1 VKIKQGVSF
10 TMYSITQAAEK
21 LLEEIFKTNI
31 TEGLTSSI
39 YHLYASFDE
48 FVRTFLSSKL
58 NELDQDIFNNP
69 DCREGW
75 KVVHK
80 DVPRTIQCRF
90 GPLSYKRRYYR
101 HKETGVTLHLADVL
115 AKIDKGDR
123 IERGLAL
130 TLTELAT
137 DNSYEKSSKIACNN
151 HVSRQ
156 SVMKK
161 TRAAKNYE
169 LEKEPERREVKE
181 IHIQVDEDHVAMQNG
196 KSSIV
201 KLAVVHE
208 PRKQIKSKAIL
219 PNKMHFASHKD
230 KPEDFWCKVSEG
242 IIERYGNRD
251 DLKVYIHGDGAS
263 WIKTGLEWIPNSV
276 FILDRFHVHK
286 YINKLNDFKYINQT
300 WQYLRRENYND
311 LKVFLY
317 TLVANDE
324 IDEKTG
330 SEIYSYL
337 RNNREGIKNLLTL
350 PPNTV
355 KSCAEGLVSHVLSD
369 RLSRKPLAWSAEGLE
384 TITQLRMYL
393 LNGGALEEKH
403 FVQTNPSVEKHK
415 SKVIEMRKR
424 LAPPA
429 YYMNFD
435 INKYI
440 PRKKDNKFLKSLAN
454 IS

>member
-1 VKIKQGVSF
+1 VVLKGTLPV
-10 TMYSITQAAEK
+10 AA
-21 LLEEIFKTNI
+21 
-31 TEGLTSSI
+31 LTSAAAFS
-39 YHLYASFDE
+39 
-48 FVRTFLSSKL
+48 TLSSYSS
-58 NELDQDIFNNP
+58 
-69 DCREGW
+69 
-75 KVVHK
+75 H
-80 DVPRTIQCRF
+80 TA
-90 GPLSYKRRYYR
+90 YKRRYYR

-263 WIKTGLEWIPNSV
+263 WIKTHTAVTSTSSIFKSV
-276 FILDRFHVHK
+276 CCI
-286 YINKLNDFKYINQT
+286 
-300 WQYLRRENYND
+300 
-311 LKVFLY
+311 
-317 TLVANDE
+317 A
-324 IDEKTG
+324 
-330 SEIYSYL
+330 
-337 RNNREGIKNLLTL
+337 
-350 PPNTV
+350 
-355 KSCAEGLVSHVLSD
+355 
-369 RLSRKPLAWSAEGLE
+369 
-384 TITQLRMYL
+384 
-393 LNGGALEEKH
+393 
-403 FVQTNPSVEKHK
+403 
-415 SKVIEMRKR
+415 
-424 LAPPA
+424 
-429 YYMNFD
+429 
-435 INKYI
+435 
-440 PRKKDNKFLKSLAN
+440 
-454 IS
+454 